1 MFSFGGFNCFN
12 FSDTSI
18 CILFAAQKFGPAM
31 LPFVELVTA
40 TSSAYV
46 HTGRYWSIPI
56 FMGLLYLSPIFSTH
70 VGKSMS
76 FDFSQSSNPCFGLGM
91 CIIPGILVSNLSID
105 VNCHADSWA
114 ESQHFQ
120 TPNRYWWNMW
130 KIHIFP
136 SNRTTMGW
144 KKRHSPGI
152 GICSQRAEGGHFS
165 RFRQEISTF
174 FWVKFGEFYQFYH
187 ETWWHET
194 WWEERT
200 IQSH

>member
-18 CILFAAQKFGPAM
+18 CVLFAAQKFGPAM

-120 TPNRYWWNMW
+120 THNRYW
-130 KIHIFP
+130 
-136 SNRTTMGW
+136 
-144 KKRHSPGI
+144 
-152 GICSQRAEGGHFS
+152 
-165 RFRQEISTF
+165 
-174 FWVKFGEFYQFYH
+174 
-187 ETWWHET
+187 
-194 WWEERT
+194 
-200 IQSH
+200 